1 MDKLVKH
8 LLENEYKLTEIY
20 EMDLYYFM
28 ELMVQEGKPKE
39 EKSLIAAFGG
49 SSPKA

>member
-8 LLENEYKLTEIY
+8 LLENGYKLTEIY

-28 ELMVQEGKPKE
+28 ELMVKE
-39 EKSLIAAFGG
+39 EEPERKESLIDAF
-49 SSPKA
+49 K